1 LRLVR
6 LVRRV
11 ELAVEEAQEVGL
23 VDDLDTVS

>member
-1 LRLVR
+1 LR

-23 VDDLDTVS
+23 VDDLDAVS